1 MNRGN
6 LRAWANY
13 RYANRPAFIY
23 GEKHLTFGEMFAR
36 SGKVANGLR
45 SIGLRKE
52 QKIAILLG
60 NRIDTLDCQG
70 GIGRVGLTS
79 VPLNPR
85 HSAREQEYILN
96 NAEADAIIMSAEFID
111 SISPILTSVP
121 TLRQVIVM
129 GAKGGEPRG
138 MVAYEKMVEGQPE
151 SAPTAGTGDDHI
163 DRIQYTSGTTGKPK
177 GAVSTSLL
185 SYNRIINVLIN
196 LDQPILPTDVNMV
209 VGPLAHAA
217 GLMNG
222 VYNIKGATNI
232 ILTGFDEEEI
242 LRTIER
248 QQVTSILLVP
258 TMLIRLLA
266 VPNLHNYNL
275 SSLKR
280 IWYGTAPMPKEKL
293 KEAIEIFGNIFRQN
307 YGLTEA
313 TQPLAYLGPEDHK
326 IVGTE
331 DEVRRLASA
340 GRPALG
346 VTLQTVKEDGTPVR
360 PGEIGEI
367 QVRAP
372 HVFKEYWKLPEE
384 TTEAFRGGWFH
395 TGDMATIDEEGF
407 IFIMDRKKDM
417 IISGGFNIYPRE
429 VEEVLLTHPEVVEAG
444 VIGVPDDLW
453 GESVKAFVVK
463 KEGSPLT
470 EEILIQFCKQNLA
483 SYKKPKSIEFIH
495 ELPKNDN
502 GKVLRKELKE
512 PFWRGFDRKV

>member
-1 MNRGN
+1 MNRAN

-13 RYANRPAFIY
+13 RYPHQAAYIF
-23 GEKHLTFGEMFAR
+23 GEKRLTFGEMLAR

-45 SIGLRKE
+45 SIGLRQG
-52 QKIAILLG
+52 QKMAILLG

-70 GIGRVGLTS
+70 GIGRVGLTTI
-79 VPLNPR
+79 PLNPR
-85 HSAREQEYILN
+85 HSAQEHQYILN
-96 NAEADAIIMSAEFID
+96 NAEADAIILSAEHID
-111 SISPILTSVP
+111 LISPILSSVE
-121 TLRQVIVM
+121 TLKHVVVM
-129 GAKGGEPRG
+129 GAKGGEPEG
-138 MVAYEKMVEGQPE
+138 MVAYEKLVEGQPE
-151 SAPTAGTGDDHI
+151 SAPPSDAGDDHI

-177 GAVSTSLL
+177 GAVSTSLI
-185 SYNRIINVLIN
+185 SYNRILNILIN
-196 LDQPILPTDVNMV
+196 LDQPISHTDVNMV

-242 LRTIER
+242 LKTIER

-266 VPNLHNYNL
+266 VPGLHKYDL

-293 KEAIEIFGNIFRQN
+293 KEAIGIFGNIFRQN

-326 IVGTE
+326 VEGTE
-331 DEVRRLASA
+331 KEVRRLASA

-346 VTLQTVKEDGTPVR
+346 VSLQIITEDGTPVR

-372 HVFKEYWKLPEE
+372 HVIKEYWKLPEE
-384 TTEAFRGGWFH
+384 TAEAFKNGWFH

-407 IFIMDRKKDM
+407 IFIMDRKKNM

-429 VEEVLLTHPEVVEAG
+429 VEDVLLTHPAVAEAG
-444 VIGVPDDLW
+444 VIGIPDEVW

-463 KEGSPLT
+463 KEDAAVT
-470 EEILIQFCKQNLA
+470 EEVLIQFCKENLA
-483 SYKKPKSIEFIH
+483 SYKKPKSVDFIN
-495 ELPKNDN
+495 ELPKNEN
-502 GKVLRKELKE
+502 GKVLHKVLKE
-512 PFWRGFDRKV
+512 PFWEGLDRKV